1 MAIFGVKIQ
10 HLWQAGSR
18 VKITPGNGLMRHI
31 TPQCM
36 EYHCLRPFWPFPGTY
51 PGLQGSKDGYFFF
64 FFLLA
69 KQPWAAT
76 GTTH

>member
-18 VKITPGNGLMRHI
+18 VKITPGNGLMSHI

-51 PGLQGSKDGYFFF
+51 PGLQGSKDGHFY
-64 FFLLA
+64 
-69 KQPWAAT
+69 
-76 GTTH
+76 G